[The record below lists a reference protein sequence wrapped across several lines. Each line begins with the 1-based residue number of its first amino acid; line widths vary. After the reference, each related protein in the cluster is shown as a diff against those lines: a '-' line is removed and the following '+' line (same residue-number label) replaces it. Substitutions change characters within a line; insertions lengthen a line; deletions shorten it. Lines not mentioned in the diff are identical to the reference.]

1 MLYYFDNAATT
12 QLDSSLAELW
22 KKYSCESY
30 FNPSASSDHS
40 TEVFKAIEDA
50 RIKVAKSLGAD
61 ADEIYFTS
69 GGTESDNLAILGAVG
84 AKKGNIVTSR
94 VEHPAVYNTIKYLK
108 NKGIEIR
115 YADLDGEGAA
125 KEESI
130 RSLVDDETLLV
141 SLMHVNNETGAVND
155 IEKLSCAAKSKN
167 KNLLFMSDG
176 VQAYGKIP
184 VRLHSAP
191 IDLYTLSGH
200 KIHAPKGV
208 GALFIK
214 KGIRLSPVLH
224 GGGQEKDIRPGTE
237 NVANIVC
244 LGKIAEQL
252 SADLINSNSN
262 FENMKNTILR
272 IVSDSDLDFLNLS
285 QNGTN
290 SLIYLVFKNI
300 KSEVLMRLLENDG
313 FIVGNGS
320 ACSSKHKSSRLLEVL
335 GVPKEYS
342 EGGIRI
348 SFGKYNTVKQAELL
362 AEAIVKNAAILKGV
376 K

>member
-22 KKYSCESY
+22 KKYSCEKY

-167 KNLLFMSDG
+167 KNLLFMSGRRSGLRKNSRPTALRPDR
-176 VQAYGKIP
+176 P
-184 VRLHSAP
+184 LH
-191 IDLYTLSGH
+191 LERT
-200 KIHAPKGV
+200 
-208 GALFIK
+208 
-214 KGIRLSPVLH
+214 
-224 GGGQEKDIRPGTE
+224 Q
-237 NVANIVC
+237 
-244 LGKIAEQL
+244 
-252 SADLINSNSN
+252 NSCA
-262 FENMKNTILR
+262 
-272 IVSDSDLDFLNLS
+272 
-285 QNGTN
+285 Q
-290 SLIYLVFKNI
+290 
-300 KSEVLMRLLENDG
+300 
-313 FIVGNGS
+313 GS
-320 ACSSKHKSSRLLEVL
+320 RSSF
-335 GVPKEYS
+335 Y
-342 EGGIRI
+342 
-348 SFGKYNTVKQAELL
+348 
-362 AEAIVKNAAILKGV
+362 
-376 K
+376 

>member
-1 MLYYFDNAATT
+1 M
-12 QLDSSLAELW
+12 
-22 KKYSCESY
+22 
-30 FNPSASSDHS
+30 
-40 TEVFKAIEDA
+40 
-50 RIKVAKSLGAD
+50 
-61 ADEIYFTS
+61 
-69 GGTESDNLAILGAVG
+69 
-84 AKKGNIVTSR
+84 
-94 VEHPAVYNTIKYLK
+94 
-108 NKGIEIR
+108 
-115 YADLDGEGAA
+115 
-125 KEESI
+125 
-130 RSLVDDETLLV
+130 
-141 SLMHVNNETGAVND
+141 
-155 IEKLSCAAKSKN
+155 
-167 KNLLFMSDG
+167 
-176 VQAYGKIP
+176 
-184 VRLHSAP
+184 
-191 IDLYTLSGH
+191 
-200 KIHAPKGV
+200 
-208 GALFIK
+208 
-214 KGIRLSPVLH
+214 
-224 GGGQEKDIRPGTE
+224 
-237 NVANIVC
+237 VC

-272 IVSDSDLDFLNLS
+272 IVSKSDLDFLNLS